1 MFFKWILWIVTAWA
15 PMNPDQPPWMWSYS
29 LSRTTPRAT
38 ASWSAGQPPCWGCVS
53 VWSTSTRTS
62 LPPSSGSFSRTLNR
76 LEMQFAEVLSCSVLS
91 RRRVWAKKKGLRI
104 KNLNLDILNSFVS
117 EKGDDL
123 EGGIYCNCPEN
134 CNDVVYSQEIIA
146 SSYWA
151 VLAQANCFQ
160 EVTSAPFRDINNYF
174 LQNAVTGQCNA
185 GACPISNKLVNKEYL
200 EIAGKWGRYSSCV
213 QR

>member
-1 MFFKWILWIVTAWA
+1 
-15 PMNPDQPPWMWSYS
+15 MNPDQPPWMWSYS

-117 EKGDDL
+117 EKRDDL

-134 CNDVVYSQEIIA
+134 CNDVVYSQEIITHIWLFQLRPIVFRRSPQHLFA
-146 SSYWA
+146 TSTITFCKTQW
-151 VLAQANCFQ
+151 QANAMQ
-160 EVTSAPFRDINNYF
+160 EPAQYPIN
-174 LQNAVTGQCNA
+174 L
-185 GACPISNKLVNKEYL
+185 
-200 EIAGKWGRYSSCV
+200 
-213 QR
+213 

>member
-15 PMNPDQPPWMWSYS
+15 PMNPDQPPWMWSYL

-134 CNDVVYSQEIIA
+134 CNDVVYSQEIIKLILSCF
-146 SSYWA
+146 SSGQ
-151 VLAQANCFQ
+151 LFSGGHLSTFSRHQQ
-160 EVTSAPFRDINNYF
+160 LLSAKRSDRPM
-174 LQNAVTGQCNA
+174 QCRSLPN
-185 GACPISNKLVNKEYL
+185 I
-200 EIAGKWGRYSSCV
+200 
-213 QR
+213 Q